1 MLTVTSA
8 PLSTHISHSY
18 LWLGLQPDCSSGMQ
32 TPCSKRVHHL
42 TSFRQ
47 LEAIKQTKV
56 EMEVFLGIYTV
67 PDDLDAYSRQRDAVM
82 DALKEYGAD
91 HVAGVTVGNEFM
103 LK

>member
-1 MLTVTSA
+1 MAQIATRQLKW
-8 PLSTHISHSY
+8 Y
-18 LWLGLQPDCSSGMQ
+18 G
-32 TPCSKRVHHL
+32 TPCSEREAQL

-67 PDDLDAYSRQRDAVM
+67 PDDQDAYTRQRDAVM
-82 DALKEYGAD
+82 EALKEYGAE